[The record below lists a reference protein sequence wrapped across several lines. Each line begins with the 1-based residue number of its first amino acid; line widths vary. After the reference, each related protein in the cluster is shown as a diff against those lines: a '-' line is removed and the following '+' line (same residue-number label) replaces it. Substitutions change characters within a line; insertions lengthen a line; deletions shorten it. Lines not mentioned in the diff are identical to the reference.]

1 MRGAPWL
8 AGEPRTSARAWQPRS
23 PGPKEATQ
31 ARVPCR
37 HRPNVGAKAPIG
49 GLQWVPTAPKP
60 PRGRA
65 SPTAS
70 PGGRARSGEVGP
82 HQRKAAHACADFC
95 AVHARRWSCSPP
107 PPLRPCSWPA
117 SAGALL
123 VSIEPKIPER
133 LGSTLWVWPVLPS
146 RSEQRYAARDAN
158 SVAHCVI
165 RAQTQATVHPHR
177 AWWTRRRSHAPQS
190 QGVTAPPM
198 CLRWHYTAVDPATS
212 PNPFSSFALRFS
224 SRRHSMSHPPTAG

>member
-8 AGEPRTSARAWQPRS
+8 AGEPRTPARAWQPRS

-49 GLQWVPTAPKP
+49 GLQWVPTAPSS
-60 PRGRA
+60 PRGCA

-123 VSIEPKIPER
+123 VSIERKNPGAVGQHA
-133 LGSTLWVWPVLPS
+133 LGVAGPAEPLGAAL
-146 RSEQRYAARDAN
+146 RGQGREQCGAARNQSAN
-158 SVAHCVI
+158 FEFLRKF
-165 RAQTQATVHPHR
+165 RAVL
-177 AWWTRRRSHAPQS
+177 
-190 QGVTAPPM
+190 
-198 CLRWHYTAVDPATS
+198 CLLCLY
-212 PNPFSSFALRFS
+212 
-224 SRRHSMSHPPTAG
+224 G